1 MRKQRKVDLASHL
14 DLKPGENDDDER
26 DNTAI
31 KLAEDT
37 VGDYK
42 LKVADNYE
50 ILEEYRVNA
59 SKKKSQ
65 VGPNICDLFLYSTL
79 FTFLINLDREKF
91 SLLHFFFFFL
101 FKPFII
107 TFCITQYKHL

>member
-1 MRKQRKVDLASHL
+1 MTLKSTYKKTCMCREMRKQREVDLSSHL
-14 DLKPGENDDDER
+14 NLKPGENDDDER

-37 VGDYK
+37 IGDYK

-65 VGPNICDLFLYSTL
+65 V
-79 FTFLINLDREKF
+79 
-91 SLLHFFFFFL
+91 SL
-101 FKPFII
+101 KMSG
-107 TFCITQYKHL
+107 